1 MNTVKKISIVFMIMI
16 LMICMFTNKT
26 FAALNCNVNLSASKN
41 TITYKEQFSVYVSIA
56 NLQTTKGII
65 AIGAVVSYDTDYLT
79 LVDIEGQNKWSDPFH
94 NASNGKITSFKSEL
108 SNKNEN
114 VFKITFKA
122 KEKAKKNAW
131 IKISNFEISDGEAE
145 KNCGGSSINIA
156 IEEKS
161 SGNSSGNNQ
170 GGSTTQ
176 KPSTKPGDSNQNS
189 GSTQTNKPSTG
200 TTKPTGSG
208 VTNVQGGNVKNETTS
223 DKSGNQVQENNIEN
237 VVGEDVTNNEI
248 QDNNNLQNTLEGNT
262 EEVKEDKKISKGL
275 FYTISIVA
283 VVAIIGILF
292 VIIRYWKASY

>member
-223 DKSGNQVQENNIEN
+223 DKSGNQVQENNIEKSKI
-237 VVGEDVTNNEI
+237 TIICRILWKAI
-248 QDNNNLQNTLEGNT
+248 QR
-262 EEVKEDKKISKGL
+262 KSKKIKKL
-275 FYTISIVA
+275 VKDYF
-283 VVAIIGILF
+283 
-292 VIIRYWKASY
+292 IRLAL